1 VNPAN
6 EGQGKQGNTCEH
18 HDKEQQGK
26 EVGGET
32 YIHGLYRYGAPE
44 MPPDAETRW
53 PADVMTGHARHITS
67 TDVDLGRPGFSIGPL
82 IGSGAPP
89 PPAHNGPA

>member
-53 PADVMTGHARHITS
+53 PADVMTGHAGISRRRMSIS
-67 TDVDLGRPGFSIGPL
+67 GGRDSL
-82 IGSGAPP
+82 
-89 PPAHNGPA
+89 